1 MPPAA
6 AVPPYPA
13 QNATE
18 DSNTVSHVLVS
29 GLLQVLDRQREN
41 LDRIVTTAQA
51 NTAAIRENMV
61 AISHLASYFRR
72 MMSWINNVEQRVD
85 ALSRNQ
91 EKIIQTNAEIISRLN
106 KLEMNQASAPYVMG
120 SSFASAAPAFGAN
133 GSSQA
138 TAQAPQ
144 SDSTPQAFTGV

>member
-6 AVPPYPA
+6 AVPPSPA

-18 DSNTVSHVLVS
+18 DGNTVPR
-29 GLLQVLDRQREN
+29 LLQALTKYVEN
-41 LDRIVTTAQA
+41 LDIIAASVEA

-85 ALSRNQ
+85 DLSRNQ
-91 EKIIQTNAEIISRLN
+91 KKIIQTNAEIISRLN

-133 GSSQA
+133 GSQA
-138 TAQAPQ
+138 TAPAPQ
-144 SDSTPQAFTGV
+144 SDSTHQAFTGV

>member
-6 AVPPYPA
+6 AVPPSPA

-29 GLLQVLDRQREN
+29 GLLQVLDRQLEN
-41 LDRIVTTAQA
+41 LDRIATTAQA
-51 NTAAIRENMV
+51 NMV

-138 TAQAPQ
+138 TAPAPQ